1 MASPPTSKLS
11 FLDSSGEPLRL
22 PREWTPELVE
32 VDLEL
37 DEPAILSR
45 ASLFRQSEKLPLFT
59 QEFAGKLRLLAHWP
73 RVGTGRHRLRL
84 ELDDRLV
91 EEQTY
96 QIAPRKIT
104 SASYRALIDDLQ
116 GARLPT
122 SVAIGLNWLGGL
134 SGLELRVRDETTLSG
149 ELRRLKHAVEGWGE
163 KTGYATA
170 LTAIAPDP
178 HRQLVKKE
186 QWVAAER
193 ARRLE
198 PVGLVRAVLEPGNV
212 DPRRGLPLRVP
223 DVRVEHSVDVYEN
236 RLVKVFHEQLV
247 LRLRQLRAVFVAND
261 QLAGV
266 AETEALLARLKI
278 ARREATFLDEVAL
291 PAHTPTRLTMVLIRR
306 APYRAVLERYLEFRR
321 EAYVELDQPGL
332 DVPLDN
338 LPDLY
343 ELWGTLQV
351 IDVLLEEA
359 RNLGYD
365 SVEHRLARQIGR
377 GVYVK
382 VLPDGEPAVTLRRSK
397 DDRRV
402 QLIPQRTFGRT
413 SSGLRSISFAQKPDV
428 VVEISNADWPPTLL
442 IFDPKYK
449 LRSENQPPTEE
460 SEDEQPVPAGQPK
473 KIDIDT
479 MHAYRDAIRGTDER
493 RIVEYAAILYPGP
506 EVRYSAGIEALTA
519 DPSRPELL
527 RERVRS
533 VLATAIA

>member
-1 MASPPTSKLS
+1 
-11 FLDSSGEPLRL
+11 
-22 PREWTPELVE
+22 
-32 VDLEL
+32 
-37 DEPAILSR
+37 
-45 ASLFRQSEKLPLFT
+45 
-59 QEFAGKLRLLAHWP
+59 
-73 RVGTGRHRLRL
+73 
-84 ELDDRLV
+84 
-91 EEQTY
+91 
-96 QIAPRKIT
+96 
-104 SASYRALIDDLQ
+104 
-116 GARLPT
+116 
-122 SVAIGLNWLGGL
+122 
-134 SGLELRVRDETTLSG
+134 
-149 ELRRLKHAVEGWGE
+149 
-163 KTGYATA
+163 
-170 LTAIAPDP
+170 
-178 HRQLVKKE
+178 
-186 QWVAAER
+186 
-193 ARRLE
+193 
-198 PVGLVRAVLEPGNV
+198 
-212 DPRRGLPLRVP
+212 
-223 DVRVEHSVDVYEN
+223 
-236 RLVKVFHEQLV
+236 
-247 LRLRQLRAVFVAND
+247 
-261 QLAGV
+261 
-266 AETEALLARLKI
+266 
-278 ARREATFLDEVAL
+278 
-291 PAHTPTRLTMVLIRR
+291 
-306 APYRAVLERYLEFRR
+306 
-321 EAYVELDQPGL
+321 
-332 DVPLDN
+332 
-338 LPDLY
+338 
-343 ELWGTLQV
+343 
-351 IDVLLEEA
+351 LLEEA